1 MKKISLFFVSLLA
14 VMSCGSKVCTIKG
27 SFTDPVDSVSLVNTT
42 GDVIDNCI
50 LADGSFTL
58 KCEIDPKTFVCL
70 MRGNSG
76 SPIPLI
82 PDVKEINL
90 SIEEGKPVISGSPL
104 STELQEFQNWVIDAF
119 MENNAKALPLIDAG
133 DQEAADALSD
143 NMHKKIA
150 ARSKEVYLNHKSDAL
165 GLQAMF
171 IMMEDIDADE
181 FIALYEQADK
191 FIQADGKI
199 GGYYEH
205 LKAIS
210 LNEVVTYLENGEIKK
225 EAGTFEDY
233 VGKGKYAL
241 VDFWASWC
249 GPCREE
255 TPNVVAAYEKYKD
268 KGLIVIGVPVND
280 KVDATIKALESL
292 GIHYPQILDPS
303 QQLADRFSISTIPHI
318 ILFGPDGT
326 IVADNLRGAGIA
338 TALQKNL

>member
-58 KCEIDPKTFVCL
+58 KCEIDPKTFVCV

-268 KGLIVIGVPVND
+268 KGLVVLGVAVSD
-280 KVDATIKALESL
+280 KLDTLLQFIEQMK
-292 GIHYPQILDPS
+292 IPYPQMLNAQRKPMEVYG
-303 QQLADRFSISTIPHI
+303 FSGIPHT
-318 ILFGPDGT
+318 ILFAPDGT
-326 IVADNLRGAGIA
+326 ILARGIEKKLAEIFPED
-338 TALQKNL
+338 K